1 MIAAKNNNNNYN
13 NGNSPAKK
21 KTPTTVAPYNSDALS
36 KLPTSQVREMREGFQ
51 ILDRD
56 NDGSVNRDD
65 VVDMLMNLGT
75 CHLPTYL
82 STCSCKIT
90 INTDYKKN

>member
-1 MIAAKNNNNNYN
+1 MIAAKNKNNNYN
-13 NGNSPAKK
+13 NDNSPAKKTTTTTTTTTKK

-65 VVDMLMNLGT
+65 VVDMLTNLGT
-75 CHLPTYL
+75 CYL
-82 STCSCKIT
+82 STSLPI
-90 INTDYKKN
+90 DL